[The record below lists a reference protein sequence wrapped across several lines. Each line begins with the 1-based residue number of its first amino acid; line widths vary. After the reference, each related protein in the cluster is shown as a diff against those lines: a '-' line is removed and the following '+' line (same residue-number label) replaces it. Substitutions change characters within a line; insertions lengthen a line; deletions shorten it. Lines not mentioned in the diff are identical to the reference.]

1 MNEKDEIKQKLKDF
15 SNLLDSIDN
24 LEDKKKSLWREI
36 YINAVTDRDNAY
48 TMFMHLHELVVDD
61 GTQHAIHGPNIA
73 KYLERM
79 SRANDQL
86 IKLAEL
92 IANETNK
99 EEAIN
104 PDEIFKKIRG

>member
-1 MNEKDEIKQKLKDF
+1 MNEREEIKQKLKDF
-15 SNLLDSIDN
+15 SSLLDSIDN

-36 YINAVTDRDNAY
+36 YQNAITDRDNAY
-48 TMFMHLHELVVDD
+48 TMFMHLHKLVIDD

-86 IKLAEL
+86 LKLVEL
-92 IANETNK
+92 IADETKNENT
-99 EEAIN
+99 IN
-104 PDEIFKKIRG
+104 PDEIFKKIKG

>member
-1 MNEKDEIKQKLKDF
+1 MIDKPEIKEKLKDF
-15 SNLLDSIDN
+15 SKLLDSIDN

-36 YINAVTDRDNAY
+36 YQNAITDRDNAY
-48 TMFMHLHELVVDD
+48 TMFLHLHELVIGD

-79 SRANDQL
+79 SRSTDQL

-99 EEAIN
+99 EQSIN